1 VYLKNAVYK
10 PLILWY
16 NILRM
21 KQEHTKKE
29 KKRGFYE
36 NVAHVA
42 ILPWFIL
49 MGVLSWIVFIGL
61 LVILRHLV
69 SILFG
74 I

>member
-1 VYLKNAVYK
+1 
-10 PLILWY
+10 
-16 NILRM
+16 M